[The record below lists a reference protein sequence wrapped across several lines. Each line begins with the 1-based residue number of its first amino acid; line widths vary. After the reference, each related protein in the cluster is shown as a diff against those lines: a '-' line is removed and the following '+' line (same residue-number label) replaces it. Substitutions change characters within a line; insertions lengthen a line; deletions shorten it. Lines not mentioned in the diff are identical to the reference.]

1 MLKAWIYVVLKD
13 VIEVW
18 NRQFFDHVELILPSQ
33 LLRVN
38 VTIAISVLLSLPARY
53 NRALEN
59 QPRPMHSECLSSY
72 AVTVNLLPLSAGL

>member
-38 VTIAISVLLSLPARY
+38 VTIAISA
-53 NRALEN
+53 
-59 QPRPMHSECLSSY
+59 
-72 AVTVNLLPLSAGL
+72 LLPLSVGL